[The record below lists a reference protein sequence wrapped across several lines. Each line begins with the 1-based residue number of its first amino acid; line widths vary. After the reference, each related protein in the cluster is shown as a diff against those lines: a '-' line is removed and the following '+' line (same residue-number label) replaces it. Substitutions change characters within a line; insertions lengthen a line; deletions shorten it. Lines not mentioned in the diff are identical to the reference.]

1 MSNNNF
7 NISDIEIS
15 IDIENRSDTP
25 ESEMPNKNQILKFI
39 SKALDIKNGPY
50 FNNNSN
56 SSNKNLNI
64 ITKKDYPVITI
75 CYVKNSEMQEINKKF
90 RDKDKHTNI
99 LSFTPTT
106 PPGFKYE
113 AYIGDLVLAPD
124 VIKQEAINQNKKILD
139 HYAHLFIHGVLHLKG
154 YNHIKDN
161 DAKIMEDLEIEL
173 LGHLNTKNPYN

>member
-1 MSNNNF
+1 MSRINKLS
-7 NISDIEIS
+7 ISDIE

-25 ESEMPNKNQILKFI
+25 DPELPNKNQILEFI

-50 FNNNSN
+50 FNNNKN
-56 SSNKNLNI
+56 NNKLNI
-64 ITKKDYPVITI
+64 ITKKDYPVTTI
-75 CYVKNSEMQEINKKF
+75 CYVINSEMQEINKKF

-99 LSFTPTT
+99 LSFPPTP

-124 VIKQEAINQNKKILD
+124 VIKQEAINQNKKLLD

-161 DAKIMEDLEIEL
+161 DAKIMEDLETEL
-173 LGHLNTKNPYN
+173 LGYLNIDNPYK